1 MPALPPHSVQL
12 LLQHYART
20 AQESREFRERVR
32 HSWLA
37 GPDGTLPPTLG
48 LANRTAHRLLA
59 GLSAAEAQRIR
70 IEWHAADLFGQSGRE
85 VLTGC
90 LVVALVPGAGVR
102 PSLAALPLRAL
113 LDPRGVQLRCLG
125 SGWTRLPHDA
135 PRRGA
140 LVACSDPFDA
150 LVLRATGVAAI
161 ALQVDGPTRPSTWPG
176 LVASLQ
182 SLRARRLCLVCAETA
197 RGLRVADVWREVA
210 AAAAVDVEA
219 RQLPAGC
226 SVRDVAHVEGAVA
239 IATLLGLAP
248 ERPRRPPT
256 PSASGPEPRPEP
268 TWPWSNDRSGI
279 GPALGAYLAHLRG
292 AGRRADEC
300 GRTARQLAPFW
311 GWCTRREVTS
321 VAAVR
326 RRDLEAYQANAGDAC
341 DSASTRARRVAA
353 LRSFLRWAF
362 DTGRTRHDLVGVLA
376 SVRRPVTVPP
386 RVLSAR
392 EIERTLAAVPV
403 SRPAGLRD
411 RAMLELLYAT
421 GIRRGELAGVDVAD
435 VHTSAG
441 VLRVRRGKGGT
452 ARLVPLS
459 PRAAAWIQRYLDD
472 VRPRHLRDLQEPAL
486 FVSRRG
492 RRLTPKE
499 ITGRM
504 HACWTAA
511 GLPQAGSCHV
521 VRHSVATLM
530 HDRGAD
536 IRDLQALLGHAVL
549 TSTQLYT
556 RVSMQ
561 RLQEVHR
568 RTHPGGDG
576 GYPLEG

>member
-1 MPALPPHSVQL
+1 MPTLPSTSVQL
-12 LLQHYART
+12 LLQHYARA
-20 AQESREFRERVR
+20 AQESPALRERVR

-37 GPDGTLPPTLG
+37 MPDGTLPPTLG
-48 LANRTAHRLLA
+48 LANRTAHLLLA
-59 GLSAAEAQRIR
+59 GIGSAEARR
-70 IEWHAADLFGQSGRE
+70 SRGEWRAAGLFSLSGRE
-85 VLTGC
+85 ALTGC
-90 LVVALVPGAGVR
+90 LVVPLVPVARVR

-113 LDPRGVQLRCLG
+113 LDPRGIQVRCLG
-125 SGWTRLPHDA
+125 SGWTRLPNHT
-135 PRRGA
+135 PRRA
-140 LVACSDPFDA
+140 TLFACSDPFDA
-150 LVLRATGVAAI
+150 LVLRAAGVAAV
-161 ALQVDGPTRPSTWPG
+161 ALHMDGPTVTSSWSG
-176 LVASLQ
+176 LVAH
-182 SLRARRLCLVCAETA
+182 LRALSPRRLCLICAATA
-197 RGLRVADVWREVA
+197 RGLRVSDLWREVA
-210 AAAAVDVEA
+210 AAAALDVDA
-219 RQLPAGC
+219 RQLPTGC
-226 SVRDVAHVEGAVA
+226 SVRDVAHLEGAAA
-239 IATLLGLAP
+239 IATLVGLAP
-248 ERPRRPPT
+248 ERLRQHPMRRVP
-256 PSASGPEPRPEP
+256 ALEARPESI
-268 TWPWSNDRSGI
+268 WPWRDDRSGV
-279 GPALGAYLAHLRG
+279 GPALRDYLTHLRS

-311 GWCTRREVTS
+311 VWCTSRKVTS
-321 VAAVR
+321 MAVLR
-326 RRDLEAYQANAGDAC
+326 RRHLEAYQANAGDAS

-362 DTGRTRHDLVGVLA
+362 ATGRTRHDLAGVLA

-386 RVLSAR
+386 RVLSER

-403 SRPAGLRD
+403 RRPAGLRD
-411 RAMLELLYAT
+411 RTMLELLYAT
-421 GIRRGELAGVDVAD
+421 GIRRGELAGIDVAD
-435 VHTSAG
+435 VQASVG

-459 PRAAAWIQRYLDD
+459 PRAAAWLQRYLDD
-472 VRPRHLRDLQEPAL
+472 VRPRHLRDLREPAL

-504 HACWTAA
+504 HACWAAA

-576 GYPLEG
+576 GYPPEG